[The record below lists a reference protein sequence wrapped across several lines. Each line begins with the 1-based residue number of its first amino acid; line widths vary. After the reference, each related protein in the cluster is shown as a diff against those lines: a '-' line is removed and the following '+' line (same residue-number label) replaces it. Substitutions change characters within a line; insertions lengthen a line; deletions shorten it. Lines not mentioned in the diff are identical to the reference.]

1 MTSEYDKPLP
11 TLVDPELT
19 APFWEAAKRHE
30 LLIPRCARCDAYFW
44 YPRPACPNCLR
55 EGWEWTPVSGKARLH
70 TFTIVRQPAHPS
82 FADDT
87 PYVYA
92 VVQLEEGPR
101 MISNVVDAD
110 PLTEVEV
117 DMHLEVTFDD
127 VTDEWTL
134 VKWRPAG

>member
-1 MTSEYDKPLP
+1 MTSEYAKPLP
-11 TLVDPELT
+11 APADPELT

-30 LLIPRCARCDAYFW
+30 FADPALRALRRLLLVPAARVSDL
-44 YPRPACPNCLR
+44 PARGL
-55 EGWEWTPVSGKARLH
+55 EWTPVSGKARLH
-70 TFTIVRQPAHPS
+70 TFTIVRQPASPS
-82 FADDT
+82 FAEET

-101 MISNVVDAD
+101 MISNVIDAD

-134 VKWRPAG
+134 VKWRPAA